1 MRQPLA
7 RPPVLLTLVLLGMW
21 LLLNQTLALQQIV
34 LGGVL
39 VVLVAW
45 SSTQLRPLHPHI
57 LRLDVAVGLSFV
69 VLADIVRSNVAV
81 ARIVLGLVRDREVR
95 SGFLD
100 IPLDMRDPHGL
111 AMLAA
116 IVTATPGTVWVE
128 LSPDRGTLTLHVL
141 DLTDENAS
149 IRWIKDRYERRLM
162 RIFE

>member
-1 MRQPLA
+1 MRQPFT
-7 RPPVLLTLVLLGMW
+7 RPPVLLTLVLLGIW
-21 LLLNQTLALQQIV
+21 LLLNQTLAPRQIV

-45 SSTQLRPLHPHI
+45 LSTKLRPLHPHI
-57 LRLDVAVGLSFV
+57 SRMDIAAGLFFV

-128 LSPDRGTLTLHVL
+128 LSRDRAMLTLHVL

-149 IRWIKDRYERRLM
+149 IRWIKERYERRLM
-162 RIFE
+162 KIFE